1 MLVNLISCS
10 VYNCSG
16 DSRVCVSSKK
26 ITDTFK
32 EYRAKYCAMVVNLEM
47 IMKDFIDDTENR
59 WSVTHMIMSIK
70 SNDNAISA
78 DENLRNAKKVSDVFL
93 VISEHCNMYDYDALE
108 ILIKSTGCKQ
118 AIKVL
123 TDFTNELN
131 NSLLMHLNVLSDDN
145 LRCKSNFQPTGSI
158 QKLTIEYRGRDLKPQ
173 DVKFVKE
180 ILCNVFDHLCEDSVQ
195 FIAAKVGSVKLI
207 FEISLKVKEYLLQC
221 KITAGAVASLFEYR
235 INCLI
240 INDEMELSMSA
251 EYADKVC
258 KYITAY

>member
-1 MLVNLISCS
+1 
-10 VYNCSG
+10 
-16 DSRVCVSSKK
+16 
-26 ITDTFK
+26 
-32 EYRAKYCAMVVNLEM
+32 MVVDLEM

-78 DENLRNAKKVSDVFL
+78 DENLRNAKTVSDVFL
-93 VISEHCNMYDYDALE
+93 VISEHCNMYDYDVLE

-123 TDFTNELN
+123 TDFTNKLN
-131 NSLLMHLNVLSDDN
+131 NSLLMDLSLLSDDN
-145 LRCKSNFQPTGSI
+145 LRCKSNFQPTSSI

-180 ILCNVFDHLCEDSVQ
+180 ILCNVFDHLCEDSIQ

-207 FEISLKVKEYLLQC
+207 FEISLKVKEYLLSY
-221 KITAGAVASLFEYR
+221 KITAGVVASLFEYR
-235 INCLI
+235 INRLI
-240 INDEMELSMSA
+240 INDEMELKMSA
-251 EYADKVC
+251 EYADKVSILLHIE
-258 KYITAY
+258 ITQYVELPLY

>member
-1 MLVNLISCS
+1 
-10 VYNCSG
+10 
-16 DSRVCVSSKK
+16 
-26 ITDTFK
+26 
-32 EYRAKYCAMVVNLEM
+32 MVVDLEM

-78 DENLRNAKKVSDVFL
+78 DENLRNAKTVPDVFL
-93 VISEHCNMYDYDALE
+93 VISEHCNMYDYDVLE
-108 ILIKSTGCKQ
+108 ILVKSTGCKQ

-131 NSLLMHLNVLSDDN
+131 NSLLMDLNLLSDDD
-145 LRCKSNFQPTGSI
+145 LKCKSNFQPTGSI

-207 FEISLKVKEYLLQC
+207 FEISLMVKEYLLSY
-221 KITAGAVASLFEYR
+221 KITAGAVTSLFEHQ
-235 INCLI
+235 INRLI
-240 INDEMELSMSA
+240 INDEMELNMSA
-251 EYADKVC
+251 EYADKVS
-258 KYITAY
+258 TLRVHNM

>member
-1 MLVNLISCS
+1 
-10 VYNCSG
+10 
-16 DSRVCVSSKK
+16 
-26 ITDTFK
+26 
-32 EYRAKYCAMVVNLEM
+32 MVVDLEM

-158 QKLTIEYRGRDLKPQ
+158 QKLTIEYRGRDLKPE
-173 DVKFVKE
+173 DIKVIKK
-180 ILCNVFDHLCEDSVQ
+180 ILCDHFEDLREEFIQ
-195 FIAAKVGSVKLI
+195 FIAANVGSVKLI
-207 FEISLKVKEYLLQC
+207 FEISLMVKEYLLQY
-221 KITAGAVASLFEYR
+221 KITTGAATSLFEHQ
-235 INCLI
+235 INRLI
-240 INDEMELSMSA
+240 INDEVELKMST
-251 EYADKVC
+251 EYADKVRTLLH
-258 KYITAY
+258 IEST